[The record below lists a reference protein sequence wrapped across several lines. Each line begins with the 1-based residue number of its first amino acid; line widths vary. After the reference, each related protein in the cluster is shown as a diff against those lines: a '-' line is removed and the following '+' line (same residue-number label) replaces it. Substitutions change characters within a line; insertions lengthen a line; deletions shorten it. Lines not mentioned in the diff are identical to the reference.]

1 MLYDWDS
8 VMLSPQ
14 TDLPSKDG
22 LPMPQADQR
31 GGVSIVGAKRQESL
45 ERVLLRELSHRMNNE
60 LAVAI
65 ATVAV
70 AAKRCNA
77 EEGKEI
83 LGRLQERLESQ
94 ARVHHA
100 LRMPE
105 CATTVELAAYID
117 DLCRAI
123 SRSRL
128 ESRGIELSLSLHS
141 IAISAERCWLL
152 GMIISELLTNAS
164 RHAFGEGRGSVR
176 VELMPFAGGA
186 RMPRRGQRNVACR
199 SRAWHRPPDYRIA
212 RGCSGGNRADA
223 VRRQWDRDS
232 REDPARAVKKGRRF
246 TGHARFGSGR
256 A

>member
-164 RHAFGEGRGSVR
+164 RHAFGEGGGSVR
-176 VELMPFAGGA
+176 VELMPSAGGLECRVVDSGTSHA
-186 RMPRRGQRNVACR
+186 DPVPGTGLQIIESLAAALEGTVRM
-199 SRAWHRPPDYRIA
+199 
-212 RGCSGGNRADA
+212 
-223 VRRQWDRDS
+223 
-232 REDPARAVKKGRRF
+232 
-246 TGHARFGSGR
+246 RFGANGTETVVRIPR
-256 A
+256 AL